1 MIVQNHSTPWV
12 ILAVIVMAG
21 CAISGMLLGNAGPLN
36 TRVAEADIPV
46 QQTQGALDSQA
57 TQSAMELAQTQQA
70 PMIGQTAMAGQLTMI
85 PVQQTA
91 TQAALAGQVQA
102 IHVIATQTAIA
113 AELQNGV
120 LYAQATQTAIA
131 NNLSQQSLAGQAT
144 AAAIAQQQVQDQA
157 TGVAKIAIPLIG
169 ILVVT
174 GWMVTRAVVSIMNA
188 RTQARAATA
197 QQLAE
202 QRRLAALRASI
213 EAQKW
218 ERAQKY
224 PSPAS
229 LMKRPGNGKGL
240 PRAE

>member
-1 MIVQNHSTPWV
+1 MIVQNNSTPWV
-12 ILAVIVMAG
+12 ILAVIMMAG
-21 CAISGMLLGNAGPLN
+21 CVISGMLLGNAGPLN
-36 TRVAEADIPV
+36 TRVAEADIPA

-70 PMIGQTAMAGQLTMI
+70 PMVGQTAIAVQLTMI
-85 PVQQTA
+85 PLQQTA
-91 TQAALAGQVQA
+91 TQAALSGEVQA
-102 IHVIATQTAIA
+102 IYVIATQTAVA

-120 LYAQATQTAIA
+120 LYAQATQTTIA
-131 NNLSQQSLAGQAT
+131 NNLNQQSLSGQAT
-144 AAAIAQQQVQDQA
+144 AAAVAQQQAQGRA
-157 TGVAKIAIPLIG
+157 TSIVKVAVPLVG
-169 ILVVT
+169 ILLIS
-174 GWMVTRAVVSIMNA
+174 GWMVTRAVASILNA
-188 RTQARAATA
+188 QAKERAATA

-218 ERAQKY
+218 ERVQKY
-224 PSPAS
+224 PTPYS